1 MTENPNNALSRSAF
15 EESLAR
21 AYPVILNRLAS
32 RFNDPQLAEEV
43 SVDSLGWAFEKWRA
57 DPEYFRTHDLTAWS
71 SRLAAW
77 RALDRLRERTR
88 HRPLPDEHPLDG
100 DDFIPS
106 PSVHPRR
113 ESASESLLRDR
124 EITWNC
130 LQKLSNEDRAILQG
144 YYYDGFTDQ
153 ELGSALFGPSASTQ
167 ANGLKVWRRRQRAH
181 ARLRE
186 LLVNGGIDPT
196 DWSNPGGQAL

>member
-1 MTENPNNALSRSAF
+1 MTENPNNVLSRSAF

-21 AYPVILNRLAS
+21 AYPVVLNRLAA

-43 SVDSLGWAFEKWRA
+43 SVDSLAQAFEKWRT
-57 DPEYFRTHDLTAWS
+57 DPGYFRTHDLAAWS

-100 DDFIPS
+100 DDFTPA
-106 PSVHPRR
+106 PAVLPRR
-113 ESASESLLRDR
+113 QPDTEALLRDR
-124 EITWNC
+124 EITWNA
-130 LQKLSNEDRAILQG
+130 LQKLPTEDRAILEG
-144 YYYDGFTDQ
+144 YYYDGSTDQ
-153 ELGSALFGPSASTQ
+153 ELGAMLFGPSASAQ

-186 LLVNGGIDPT
+186 LLVADGIDQG